1 MKKSCK
7 VVLLVSLL
15 ALFANAQEAPQPPQD
30 EKNLRVVAYLHPLP
44 FFVGAAY
51 NMFMFN
57 STVEVPLSL
66 SNSVVIQP
74 AIWLGSSDG
83 FILDAV
89 EYENLKRFGSG
100 VGLRHYINN
109 KGYGFYFQGVA
120 SLYYLHAESIQ
131 YKEDDDGSY
140 WDYEIKTWKKV
151 KGTVGEL
158 MFYIGAAHKWQN
170 MSLSYEGGLGFGLDG
185 TKTYQL
191 GYVNKLATNFNI
203 CIGIPF

>member
-1 MKKSCK
+1 MKKSRNA
-7 VVLLVSLL
+7 VLLVSLL
-15 ALFANAQEAPQPPQD
+15 ALFANAQEAPTQQD
-30 EKNLRVVAYLHPLP
+30 EKKLRVVVYLHPLP

-57 STVEVPLSL
+57 STVELPLSL
-66 SNSVVIQP
+66 SNSMVIQP

-89 EYENLKRFGSG
+89 EYEDLVRVGSG
-100 VGLRHYINN
+100 VGLRHYANN
-109 KGYGFYFQGVA
+109 KGYGFYLQGIASIYYFQ
-120 SLYYLHAESIQ
+120 AESIQ
-131 YKEDDDGSY
+131 HKEDGDDNY
-140 WDYEIKTWKKV
+140 WRSKITTWKKV

-170 MSLSYEGGLGFGLDG
+170 MSLSYEGGLGLGYDG

-191 GYVNKLATNFNI
+191 GYINKLATNFNI
-203 CIGIPF
+203 CVGIPF